1 MKQNLLKSFR
11 FCANHINPSVDTSK
25 LSKTN
30 LLIWPPP
37 DDFVIFYNQE
47 GTGPAIGRNGD
58 SQGCFGD
65 TNWNS
70 SSYGYVGFNFA
81 KQNLSKQNTQILKE
95 LMFICLWYMPL
106 FPGKVR
112 SLTTHFGA
120 FVDMGRYSDKHGVRI
135 DELYKFPKL
144 YEGLLASLTPSKQ
157 KRLIS
162 VLALVKRH
170 QDEIGITLANHKF
183 MIELKRL
190 QLPHIP
196 TQHAY
201 IPPRIWAGLIQRCDE
216 IIDLYLNCKDDIEN
230 AICKLIDTYKHNKEV
245 KSLYPSPF
253 DKRLSKQVKGFIK
266 LDPESFIETYNL
278 QVVLDALGISIVLPG
293 GRNNALRAI
302 AMIIDDVE
310 QVCFWYVV
318 AHSIQRKSEA
328 SDLRFDCFHED
339 SDPRLGKVAML
350 CGETIKTDPDS
361 DARWIV
367 PRNVKKA
374 IDCLKSISTL
384 KHHGAGKA
392 PTKTSYLFT
401 TYRPEWNAFGAS
413 RINKGG
419 GPHKNYNL
427 WRANTSLEKKPI
439 FSEAL
444 FRITPEDYAIAYQ
457 LTPRLTEKDWFKEGG
472 LWHFTPHQFRR
483 TLAVNLFATGI
494 SDDVVQW
501 MMKHK
506 SLAMTYYYGRNYSRL
521 KVNAEAGGVVASESY
536 NMKLNSFIQLSDPN
550 NKSNVFAVG
559 HNRIDC
565 NVLHLIKEKRHKD
578 LMLLVKK
585 GLLDARPTLLG
596 LCMSPSCSYGGIES
610 VAHCAGTFGK
620 GPCKDAV
627 FSKSNG
633 PRLQKLLDAHKD
645 RLLCLDKQDV
655 EHVAITHEIKAIE
668 VYFNATSSN
677 S

>member
-1 MKQNLLKSFR
+1 MKQNLLKNFR
-11 FCANHINPSVDTSK
+11 FCANHINPNVDVSK
-25 LSKTN
+25 LSRNN
-30 LLIWPPP
+30 LLSWPPP
-37 DDFVIFYNQE
+37 DNFIIFYNQE

-65 TNWNS
+65 ANWNS
-70 SSYGYVGFNFA
+70 NSYGYAGFNFA

-112 SLTTHFGA
+112 SLTTHFRA
-120 FVDMGRYSDKHGVRI
+120 FVDMGLYADKHGVKI

-144 YEGLLASLTPSKQ
+144 YEGLLSSLTPSKQ

-162 VLALVKRH
+162 VLAVIKKH

-190 QLPHIP
+190 QIPHIP

-201 IPPRIWAGLIQRCDE
+201 IPPRIWTGLLQRCDE
-216 IIDLYLNCKDDIEN
+216 IIDIYLSYQDDIEN
-230 AICKLIDTYKHNKEV
+230 AIGKLIDAYKQNKEV

-253 DKRLSKQVKGFIK
+253 NKRLRKKEKSFIK
-266 LDPESFIETYNL
+266 LDSASFIETYNL
-278 QVVLDALGISIVLPG
+278 QVILDALGISIFLPN
-293 GRNNALRAI
+293 GRINTLRAI
-302 AMIIDDVE
+302 TMIIDDVE

-318 AHSIQRKSEA
+318 AHSIQRKSEV
-328 SDLRFDCFHED
+328 SDLRFDCFQED

-374 IDCLKSISTL
+374 IYCLKSISTL

-392 PTKTSYLFT
+392 PTGSSHLFT
-401 TYRPEWNAFGAS
+401 TFRLEWSLTRLANTT
-413 RINKGG
+413 NGG
-419 GPHKNYNL
+419 GPHTGYNL
-427 WRANTSLEKKPI
+427 GRANACLEKKPI
-439 FSEAL
+439 FPEEL

-494 SDDVVQW
+494 SEDVVQW

-521 KVNAEAGGVVASESY
+521 KVNSEAGGVVASESY

-550 NKSNVFAVG
+550 NKNNVFAADR
-559 HNRIDC
+559 NTIDC
-565 NVLHLIKEKRHKD
+565 NVLNLIKEKRHKD
-578 LMLLVKK
+578 LMLLIKK
-585 GLLDARPTLLG
+585 GLVDARPTLLG

-610 VAHCAGTFGK
+610 VSHCAGTYSK

-633 PRLQKLLDAHKD
+633 PRLQKLLDAHKQ
-645 RLLCLDKQDV
+645 RLLVLDKDDV
-655 EHVAITHEIKAIE
+655 ERVAITHEIKAIE